1 MAEQIIINV
10 LGSFEEEN
18 DLDDPNEP
26 DESQKSK
33 KIASF
38 V

>member
-18 DLDDPNEP
+18 DLDDPDEP

-33 KIASF
+33 K
-38 V
+38 